1 MGKIKNE
8 KVPLGFTVVSFDIKF
23 FFLLNINN
31 INKG

>member
-8 KVPLGFTVVSFDIKF
+8 KVPLGFTIVSFDIKYL
-23 FFLLNINN
+23 FLLNINN